1 MAVVAELMI
10 AANSAVAE
18 RIYAAF
24 PGAALLRRHPPP
36 RPEAFAEVRPAQGL
50 PTGSTVYG
58 FFRHATCC
66 RTSTEAAEKDVT
78 HSVFNTTHTS
88 SGCTPLPA

>member
-36 RPEAFAEVRPAQGL
+36 RPEAFAEVQPLSGPPHWVTSVRHHSSCYLL
-50 PTGSTVYG
+50 PHIHRG
-58 FFRHATCC
+58 
-66 RTSTEAAEKDVT
+66 
-78 HSVFNTTHTS
+78 
-88 SGCTPLPA
+88 

>member
-1 MAVVAELMI
+1 MMAVVAELMI

-36 RPEAFAEVRPAQGL
+36 RPEAFAEVPPLGASSLGHQ
-50 PTGSTVYG
+50 
-58 FFRHATCC
+58 C
-66 RTSTEAAEKDVT
+66 AASFV
-78 HSVFNTTHTS
+78 V
-88 SGCTPLPA
+88 LPATAHSQRLGKRLDLSV